1 MSLNL
6 NVAFMTDRR
15 EITAL
20 LQEINAGAE
29 SAPEMLLPL
38 VYDELRKLAQ
48 SYMENERP
56 DHTLQATAL
65 VHDAYIRLV
74 DWENVSWQNR
84 AHFFS
89 MAAQVMRNILV
100 DHAVKRKAQK
110 RDFGQ
115 RIELTENV
123 SFAGGSEVDILAL
136 NEALEAL
143 DEFEPIQSKI
153 VELRFFAG
161 LSIEETA
168 HILKV
173 SPATVKREWAVAKTW
188 LYRRLKSE

>member
-1 MSLNL
+1 MS
-6 NVAFMTDRR
+6 DRK
-15 EITAL
+15 EVTAL
-20 LQEINAGAE
+20 LQEMNNGAV
-29 SAPEMLLPL
+29 SAPERLLPL

-48 SYMENERP
+48 SYMKNERP

-89 MAAQVMRNILV
+89 VAAQVMRNILV
-100 DHAVKRKAQK
+100 NHAVKRNAQK

-115 RIELTENV
+115 RIELTENI
-123 SFAGGSEVDILAL
+123 SFGGGRDVDIVEL

-143 DEFEPIQSKI
+143 ENFEPMQTKI
-153 VELRFFAG
+153 VELRFFG
-161 LSIEETA
+161 GMSIEETA
-168 HILKV
+168 HVLGI
-173 SPATVKREWAVAKTW
+173 SPATVKREWAIAKTW

>member
-1 MSLNL
+1 MS
-6 NVAFMTDRR
+6 DRI
-15 EITAL
+15 EVTAL
-20 LQEINAGAE
+20 LKEINEGAE
-29 SAPEMLLPL
+29 GSPEKLLPL

-89 MAAQVMRNILV
+89 VAAKVMRNILV
-100 DHAVKRKAQK
+100 NHAIKRKAQK
-110 RDFGQ
+110 RDFGH
-115 RIELTENV
+115 RIALTENV
-123 SFAGGSEVDILAL
+123 SFGGGREIDLIEL

-143 DEFEPIQSKI
+143 ADLEPQQARI
-153 VELRFFAG
+153 VELRFFGG
-161 LSIEETA
+161 LSIDETA
-168 HILKV
+168 HVLAT
-173 SPATVKREWAVAKTW
+173 SPSTIKREWAIAKTW
-188 LYRRLKSE
+188 LYRRLKSD